1 MLENNIKYQI
11 VTDALVGKEIKVLSE
26 GEWFIGDKEYFN
38 TILEEYEIMFPNRL
52 HLKRRL
58 WRCSGHSFVR
68 KFLKRCKLL
77 LF

>member
-1 MLENNIKYQI
+1 MLENNIKYQN
-11 VTDALVGKEIKVLSE
+11 VTDALVGKEVKVLSE
-26 GEWFIGDKEYFN
+26 GKWFISDKEYFN